1 LNGGVTRGEAC
12 VYGGFVSFDDM
23 ALGLCE
29 ALSYWFWIFR
39 LGVLPYL
46 AAGIQSVNCTE
57 AFSFRHE
64 SRRFYVELSRL
75 HYWIIRVEHC
85 RWFVTEE

>member
-1 LNGGVTRGEAC
+1 MRLFEWLCKVTREEAR
-12 VYGGFVSFDDM
+12 VHGGSVSCGDM
-23 ALGLCE
+23 ARGLWE

-39 LGVLPYL
+39 LGVLFYL

-64 SRRFYVELSRL
+64 SRRFMWNRADC
-75 HYWIIRVEHC
+75 I
-85 RWFVTEE
+85 FG

>member
-1 LNGGVTRGEAC
+1 MGMHIFEWWCEVTRGEAC
-12 VYGGFVSFDDM
+12 VYGGFVSSDDM

-39 LGVLPYL
+39 LGVLFYL
-46 AAGIQSVNCTE
+46 GAGIQSVKCTE

-64 SRRFYVELSRL
+64 SRRFM
-75 HYWIIRVEHC
+75 WN
-85 RWFVTEE
+85 